1 MSGVTNNK
9 AVGIGTPRFERG
21 VGFRRERGAV
31 MVLFVIALVA
41 IIGAAGLALD
51 SGHTMLNK
59 TRLQNTVDASALS
72 GAKTLDQ
79 TGDTALAT
87 ADALAM
93 FNGNAA
99 GQGN

>member
-9 AVGIGTPRFERG
+9 AVSKGMPVIERR
-21 VGFRRERGAV
+21 VGLKRERGAV

-59 TRLQNTVDASALS
+59 TRLQNTVDAAALS

-79 TGDTALAT
+79 T
-87 ADALAM
+87 
-93 FNGNAA
+93 
-99 GQGN
+99 